1 MFFEKTHKS
10 HYIMEPGGAPEDA
23 DAAYPETEGYDEF
36 VSSHNSALEKLAS
49 LRSDL
54 DTESHLRTNIKL
66 LEESGHLMRWFA
78 LKNSEDPALMTA
90 SAAREELRLQARQA
104 FLVDAACDAANH
116 HYQMKHGTGFATSS
130 ADLQASAQQGIN
142 MLFRALQLPGDP
154 MQVRRKLS
162 EKVDDH
168 LILLK
173 KRIIKLR
180 VEEEKE
186 RRRKLQ
192 QKLAEAKAAAAAEA
206 KRKKNSQCRSMFAI
220 VLGLVLAAAW
230 VQSMQHSL

>member
-1 MFFEKTHKS
+1 
-10 HYIMEPGGAPEDA
+10 
-23 DAAYPETEGYDEF
+23 
-36 VSSHNSALEKLAS
+36 
-49 LRSDL
+49 
-54 DTESHLRTNIKL
+54 
-66 LEESGHLMRWFA
+66 
-78 LKNSEDPALMTA
+78 
-90 SAAREELRLQARQA
+90 
-104 FLVDAACDAANH
+104 
-116 HYQMKHGTGFATSS
+116 
-130 ADLQASAQQGIN
+130 